1 MSIMVAIQ
9 SCIYYYAACSPC
21 NKCLNRRKRRQ
32 EAVREKKLK
41 AEIEDQQPGLYRHPS
56 PFSTNMYWREE
67 MLLGPGPPHRKKRD
81 NNRTNSQRTLTTGDQ
96 GSSVASSGI
105 GSADGPASDMEQEHR
120 FSGDGWNRRRYQRE
134 DEELWGHEEM
144 SPTNKLRGAFL
155 WASSSVGLTGV
166 SRSAMGTSSSTGTI
180 SKGDYYTPRNPPVND
195 LHPPIVST
203 PPTHK
208 AATRWM
214 LQPPPSAKVMEGK
227 VRAKTN
233 RSRSDSGASSR
244 RGRDT
249 SLGRRIGE
257 RCLEEKRRK
266 GDYPEVELS
275 NLAFTEV
282 EGRKGQLAEE

>member
-56 PFSTNMYWREE
+56 PFSTNIYWQEE

-120 FSGDGWNRRRYQRE
+120 LTDGTEDGIRE
-134 DEELWGHEEM
+134 KM
-144 SPTNKLRGAFL
+144 RSFGAMK
-155 WASSSVGLTGV
+155 
-166 SRSAMGTSSSTGTI
+166 RCRPQI
-180 SKGDYYTPRNPPVND
+180 SFV
-195 LHPPIVST
+195 
-203 PPTHK
+203 
-208 AATRWM
+208 A
-214 LQPPPSAKVMEGK
+214 
-227 VRAKTN
+227 
-233 RSRSDSGASSR
+233 
-244 RGRDT
+244 
-249 SLGRRIGE
+249 
-257 RCLEEKRRK
+257 
-266 GDYPEVELS
+266 LS
-275 NLAFTEV
+275 Y
-282 EGRKGQLAEE
+282 GQAHLLD